1 MKRKYSEIAFCF
13 MKKKKS
19 REKEASE
26 RYERQ
31 KLYKSKIFLNG
42 DKKMKEKEQI
52 ELAQE
57 IIANAQDYIELAKVQ
72 RKLKVENVDQ
82 QIDNVTE
89 FIKNNVKEL

>member
-1 MKRKYSEIAFCF
+1 MEI
-13 MKKKKS
+13 
-19 REKEASE
+19 
-26 RYERQ
+26 
-31 KLYKSKIFLNG
+31 
-42 DKKMKEKEQI
+42 KKMKDKEQI

>member
-1 MKRKYSEIAFCF
+1 MEI
-13 MKKKKS
+13 
-19 REKEASE
+19 
-26 RYERQ
+26 
-31 KLYKSKIFLNG
+31 
-42 DKKMKEKEQI
+42 KKMKEKEQI

-82 QIDNVTE
+82 QIDNVTK